1 MPVNYYGRAS
11 EDLSVIWFN
20 RYQEIPQHD
29 LLTQEFLR
37 NRRRLAKVRKE
48 AEDLT
53 AKLWNLVNAVSE
65 NGGVPLLKAKREQLK
80 AVSESIEQLSR
91 KNVPV
96 PDDLHGLKKSLT
108 DEIEKVVSDQ
118 VVLYFLKEQLSQIL
132 DTIENNG
139 SSDTVNQSPGKG

>member
-1 MPVNYYGRAS
+1 MPVNCYGRAK

-80 AVSESIEQLSR
+80 AISESIEQLSR

-139 SSDTVNQSPGKG
+139 SSDTVNQSPGT

>member
-1 MPVNYYGRAS
+1 M
-11 EDLSVIWFN
+11 
-20 RYQEIPQHD
+20 
-29 LLTQEFLR
+29 
-37 NRRRLAKVRKE
+37 RKE

-80 AVSESIEQLSR
+80 AITDSIEQLSR

-139 SSDTVNQSPGKG
+139 SSNTVKQSPGT

>member
-1 MPVNYYGRAS
+1 M
-11 EDLSVIWFN
+11 
-20 RYQEIPQHD
+20 
-29 LLTQEFLR
+29 
-37 NRRRLAKVRKE
+37 RKE
-48 AEDLT
+48 AEDLA

-80 AVSESIEQLSR
+80 AISESIEQLSL
-91 KNVPV
+91 

-139 SSDTVNQSPGKG
+139 SSDTVNQSPGT

>member
-108 DEIEKVVSDQ
+108 DEIERVVSDQ